1 MTKIDII
8 SGFLGAGKTTLIK
21 KLLEEAFVG
30 EKIVLIENEFGE
42 IGIDGSILKDYGIEI
57 KEMNSGCIC
66 CTIAG
71 DFSSALKELLSLYD
85 PDRIIIEPSG
95 VGKLSDVIN
104 GCKKF
109 LKDGLV
115 ELNMCITVVDAMKY
129 KVYLKNFTE
138 FYADQLT
145 NAKTIIL
152 SRTKNTKSEVIE
164 NILKDIQKY
173 NPKAHV
179 VTTDWKNV
187 HGKKIIELA
196 ETSEEIPGLKLLL
209 DQPEHKHLHDHGIH
223 HHADEVFHVW
233 GRETAKVFERSK
245 IDEILNRLNNI
256 EGNILRAKGIIS
268 TESEKWIQFDYVPG
282 EVIIRDTTPDC
293 IGRICVIGE
302 HINEDV
308 LSLLFEL

>member
-71 DFSSALKELLSLYD
+71 DFSSALKELLSLYH

-138 FYADQLT
+138 FYADQIT

-268 TESEKWIQFDYVPG
+268 TESEK
-282 EVIIRDTTPDC
+282 
-293 IGRICVIGE
+293 
-302 HINEDV
+302 
-308 LSLLFEL
+308 

>member
-71 DFSSALKELLSLYD
+71 DFSSALKELLSLYH

-152 SRTKNTKSEVIE
+152 SRTQNTKSEVIA

-209 DQPEHKHLHDHGIH
+209 EQPEHKYHHDHGIH

-256 EGNILRAKGIIS
+256 EGNILRAKGIIR